1 MNETIEQKAPRPP
14 GLVPKNV
21 QNYVILGVAVVLI
34 LIIWMTSG
42 NGQKSIKSPATSQS
56 NADFSRLNQ
65 AKLEEYKN
73 QLAAQER
80 LLREQQALLLGQ
92 QPVPP
97 PDAALTERDP
107 THGQSPT
114 SNPQEALKTQL
125 EMEQRKKDYS
135 SLFSN
140 NVALSYREGSKGTSE
155 AEGFK
160 EFLKLMGKN
169 QNPDASATPET
180 NTPGVVNPFP
190 LFGKMHFPHYPQS
203 SLQAPATTLASPTP
217 SLSQV
222 TGTESKPGIP
232 NLKSQ
237 APKNT
242 DNDNKATGSS
252 YRVLEGTVMETVL
265 LNRINS
271 DFYWSSP
278 VYGDDSRLL
287 SRSTTDLNPG
297 RKQSPRRSRK
307 AGQSGAKASCSG
319 VSSAAHARWL
329 FRQFGSV

>member
-140 NVALSYREGSKGTSE
+140 NVALSYREGPKGTSE

-169 QNPDASATPET
+169 QNPDAS
-180 NTPGVVNPFP
+180 
-190 LFGKMHFPHYPQS
+190 
-203 SLQAPATTLASPTP
+203 PTRRN
-217 SLSQV
+217 QY
-222 TGTESKPGIP
+222 
-232 NLKSQ
+232 
-237 APKNT
+237 
-242 DNDNKATGSS
+242 TGSCKPIPS
-252 YRVLEGTVMETVL
+252 IREDALPPLSSVLTTGSGDNSRIADAFVVPSDW
-265 LNRINS
+265 NRGEARHS
-271 DFYWSSP
+271 EFEVTSSKKHRKRQQ
-278 VYGDDSRLL
+278 SRRQQL
-287 SRSTTDLNPG
+287 SGSG
-297 RKQSPRRSRK
+297 RDCHGNGP
-307 AGQSGAKASCSG
+307 AEPD
-319 VSSAAHARWL
+319 
-329 FRQFGSV
+329 